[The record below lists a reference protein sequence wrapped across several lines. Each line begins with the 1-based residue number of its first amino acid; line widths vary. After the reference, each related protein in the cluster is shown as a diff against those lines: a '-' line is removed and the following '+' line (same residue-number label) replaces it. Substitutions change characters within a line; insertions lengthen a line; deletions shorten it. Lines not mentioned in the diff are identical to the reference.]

1 MVCQASL
8 SVDFSR
14 QEYWLCV
21 HAQSHP
27 TPGNP
32 IYYSPPGP
40 LSMGFSRQGYWNVLP
55 FPSPEDLPNPGIK
68 PASPA
73 FAGGFFITEPPG
85 KPKSSMLLLLSHSVV
100 SDSSRLHGLQLTRL
114 LHPWDFP
121 GKSTGVG
128 CHCLLHKSSTE
139 NPKELEGARLYYT
152 AQVQAMMC

>member
-1 MVCQASL
+1 MVSHVQLFATPWTVALQAPL

-55 FPSPEDLPNPGIK
+55 FPSPEDLPNPGLK
-68 PASPA
+68 PMSHTSPA
-73 FAGGFFITEPPG
+73 LGSGFFTTHATWEA
-85 KPKSSMLLLLSHSVV
+85 V
-100 SDSSRLHGLQLTRL
+100 SD
-114 LHPWDFP
+114 
-121 GKSTGVG
+121 
-128 CHCLLHKSSTE
+128 E
-139 NPKELEGARLYYT
+139 
-152 AQVQAMMC
+152 

>member
-1 MVCQASL
+1 MVSHVQLFATPWTVALQAPL

-55 FPSPEDLPNPGIK
+55 FPSPEDLPNPRIE
-68 PASPA
+68 S
-73 FAGGFFITEPPG
+73 TPPG
-85 KPKSSMLLLLSHSVV
+85 SPVLAGRYFTTESPGQLLYDLRLCLSFSSIQFSCSVM
-100 SDSSRLHGLQLTRL
+100 SDSLRPHESQHARPSCPSPT
-114 LHPWDFP
+114 P
-121 GKSTGVG
+121 GVHSDSGP
-128 CHCLLHKSSTE
+128 SS
-139 NPKELEGARLYYT
+139 P
-152 AQVQAMMC
+152 